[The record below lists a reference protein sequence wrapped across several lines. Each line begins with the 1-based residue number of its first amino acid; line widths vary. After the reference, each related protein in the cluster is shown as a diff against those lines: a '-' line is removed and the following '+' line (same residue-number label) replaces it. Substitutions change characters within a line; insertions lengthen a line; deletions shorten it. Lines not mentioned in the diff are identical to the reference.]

1 MSKSKERSGKS
12 ATRQQQIASGP
23 GETAST
29 RPVPSPPV
37 KPRPAGQRLFDM
49 PFSAQVP
56 SPVRPDLGLASLVA
70 RAGHNAG
77 YDIDL
82 TLLDAADHRLIR
94 TGVLLAHRVLDGRG
108 EWYLGAPD
116 WVPLLPKE
124 LIVPMGQGELP
135 DDLAE
140 LVRPFRRGAPLSPV
154 AALRC
159 ERREFSLRNGNGQSV
174 ALLRDDK
181 VTVRRNGLTTARY
194 REVMLTPVG
203 PGVDDAQAEW
213 LGQCLAA
220 AGGTEIE
227 RFPRLVRRLGAP
239 ATGPSD
245 LPAPA
250 DLAGGTFGQFLT
262 QLLGAGARDLIS
274 GDLAVSAGVP
284 GADERL
290 VDSVAILRRRLEGL
304 RPVLGADW
312 VDDVVEDLDWL
323 IAPVAAVDP
332 PLVASRPGRSGWPGA
347 TSSDDRAALGGPG
360 GTDLGAGTG
369 NGSPSALPSGY
380 RAQLH
385 SLRYLS
391 LLERLVAAARAPRT
405 GADAA
410 QPAVEGVENLY
421 ATALNRFVR
430 AADRLAVEG
439 TAQTW
444 ATARTAAEGLS
455 RAAVIRTLVARE
467 QTDRDLARLSP
478 ALDLLESAY
487 AVDQQAAAVLDRI
500 DELTPTEAF
509 ETGRRFERDRE
520 SGRAVRSEFL
530 TRWAKTRRKLGR

>member
-1 MSKSKERSGKS
+1 MSKSKERSAKTTAKKRRG
-12 ATRQQQIASGP
+12 GPVP
-23 GETAST
+23 GET
-29 RPVPSPPV
+29 PSAV

-49 PFSAQVP
+49 PFSSQVP

-77 YDIDL
+77 YEIDL

-135 DDLAE
+135 DTLAE

-159 ERREFSLRNGNGQSV
+159 ERREFALRDADGRSV
-174 ALLRDDK
+174 ALLRDDR

-194 REVMLTPVG
+194 REVMATPVG
-203 PGVDDAQAEW
+203 PGLDEAQAEW

-220 AGGTEIE
+220 AGGTEID

-250 DLAGGTFGQFLT
+250 GLASGTFGQFLT
-262 QLLGAGARDLIS
+262 QLLGAGARDVIS
-274 GDLAVSAGVP
+274 ADLAIGAGVP
-284 GADERL
+284 DAEDRL
-290 VDSVAILRRRLEGL
+290 VDSVGILRRRLEGL
-304 RPVLGADW
+304 RQVLGADW
-312 VDDVVEDLDWL
+312 VDEVVEDLDWL
-323 IAPVAAVDP
+323 VAPVEP
-332 PLVASRPGRSGWPGA
+332 PLVTAPTARSGWPG
-347 TSSDDRAALGGPG
+347 SSSGVVGSGSAAAADDLAALGGPG
-360 GTDLGAGTG
+360 TVVAGNRSDAVPDG
-369 NGSPSALPSGY
+369 P
-380 RAQLH
+380 RARLH

-410 QPAVEGVENLY
+410 QPAAEGVESLY
-421 ATALNRFVR
+421 NTAMTRFVR

-444 ATARTAAEGLS
+444 ATARAAAEQLS
-455 RAAVIRTLVARE
+455 RAAVIRSLVALE
-467 QTDRDLARLSP
+467 KTDQDLARLSP
-478 ALDLLESAY
+478 VVDLLEQAY
-487 AVDQQAAAVLDRI
+487 AVDREAAAVLEGI
-500 DELTPTEAF
+500 DALTPAEAF

-520 SGRAVRSEFL
+520 SGRTVRSEFL